1 MMLSVC
7 PFLRLAAVC
16 GAFLLCSSCLP
27 MLGTGQML
35 AGGRLAD
42 GLLSSSS
49 LDLVWRGDIRSFPS
63 SGLSTPRGF
72 RVSPADS
79 YSLLMEARPGIDGE
93 WACYRDR
100 NSYYWAFAA
109 GREGDEAGLYAV
121 RHGVAVNGISGE
133 IEDAPAVQASQTPP
147 AI

>member
-1 MMLSVC
+1 
-7 PFLRLAAVC
+7 
-16 GAFLLCSSCLP
+16 

-79 YSLLMEARPGIDGE
+79 YSLLMEACPGIDGE